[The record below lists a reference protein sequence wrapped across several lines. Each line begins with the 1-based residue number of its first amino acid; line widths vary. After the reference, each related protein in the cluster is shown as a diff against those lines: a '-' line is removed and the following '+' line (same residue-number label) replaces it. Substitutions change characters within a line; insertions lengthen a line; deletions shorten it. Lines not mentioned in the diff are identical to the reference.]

1 MTSQAPNVDA
11 IDNHV
16 FHCRQY
22 MENALDAI
30 NADELSKAGEMVW
43 GSVAQAL
50 HAVAAWRGTAI
61 DSHRD
66 LMNFS
71 GVLSREINDPAF
83 PNIIGSARRLHDSF
97 YVPDLGRQEIDQVL
111 PGIRRAI
118 SQVLALLPDEVRN
131 GFSTE

>member
-11 IDNHV
+11 VDDHV

-22 MENALDAI
+22 MENALAAVD
-30 NADELSKAGEMVW
+30 ADELSKAGEMVW

-71 GVLSREINDPAF
+71 GVLSQEISDPAF
-83 PNIIGSARRLHDSF
+83 PNIIESARRLHDSF
-97 YVPDLGRQEIDQVL
+97 YVPDLGRQEIDQVR

-118 SQVLALLPDEVRN
+118 SRALVLLPDEVR
-131 GFSTE
+131 GGTGAA